1 MADWKIPVGNQVDL
15 VNGVVRAVVV
25 IVAKEATLGA
35 EAVSGVDVPE
45 VVVDGGG
52 GGEVVHG
59 EES

>member
-1 MADWKIPVGNQVDL
+1 MGDWKIPIWNQVNL

-25 IVAKEATLGA
+25 IVAEEATLGA
-35 EAVSGVDVPE
+35 EAVSRVDVPE

-52 GGEVVHG
+52 GEEVVHG